1 MPDFDVD
8 FCMEGR
14 DKVIAHVSEMYGFEA
29 VSQIITFGTMAAK
42 AVVRDVARVQGK
54 PYSLAD
60 KLSKLIPFE
69 VGMTLGKAMEDSE
82 ELRSFVNDN
91 DEVAEIMEM
100 AYKLEGIVR
109 NVGRHAGGVVIAP
122 SALTDFVPLYTED
135 AGTGLVSQ
143 YDKDDVERAG
153 LVKFD
158 FLGLKTLTII
168 DWAVKSINAQRK
180 SDGTPLRIEDLPLG
194 DKQTFDLLRRAETTG
209 IFQLESRG
217 MKDLIRRLLPDSIND
232 IIALVALFRPGPL
245 QSGAVD
251 DYINRKHGKEPVSFP
266 HPSLDTVLEGTY
278 GVVLYQEQ
286 VMKIAQVLAGFSLG
300 QADLLRRAM
309 GKKKAEEMAKV
320 RAQFLQGTGEG
331 VDADLANEIFD
342 LMEKFAGYAF
352 NKSHSATYALLSFQ
366 TAWLKP
372 TILRNLWPP
381 TYLRICRTLTALWY
395 SLMRS
400 GG

>member
-1 MPDFDVD
+1 M
-8 FCMEGR
+8 
-14 DKVIAHVSEMYGFEA
+14 
-29 VSQIITFGTMAAK
+29 
-42 AVVRDVARVQGK
+42 
-54 PYSLAD
+54 
-60 KLSKLIPFE
+60 
-69 VGMTLGKAMEDSE
+69 
-82 ELRSFVNDN
+82 
-91 DEVAEIMEM
+91 
-100 AYKLEGIVR
+100 
-109 NVGRHAGGVVIAP
+109 
-122 SALTDFVPLYTED
+122 
-135 AGTGLVSQ
+135 
-143 YDKDDVERAG
+143 
-153 LVKFD
+153 
-158 FLGLKTLTII
+158 
-168 DWAVKSINAQRK
+168 KSINAQRK

-366 TAWLKP
+366 TAWLKL

-381 TYLRICRTLTALWY
+381 TYLRICRILTALWY
-395 SLMRS
+395 S
-400 GG
+400 

>member
-1 MPDFDVD
+1 M
-8 FCMEGR
+8 
-14 DKVIAHVSEMYGFEA
+14 
-29 VSQIITFGTMAAK
+29 
-42 AVVRDVARVQGK
+42 
-54 PYSLAD
+54 
-60 KLSKLIPFE
+60 
-69 VGMTLGKAMEDSE
+69 
-82 ELRSFVNDN
+82 
-91 DEVAEIMEM
+91 
-100 AYKLEGIVR
+100 
-109 NVGRHAGGVVIAP
+109 IAP

-251 DYINRKHGKEPVSFP
+251 DYINRNGKEPVSFP
-266 HPSLDTVLEGTY
+266 HPSLDTVLEGTH

-286 VMKIAQVLAGFSLG
+286 VMKIAQVLAGFTWVRPTCC
-300 QADLLRRAM
+300 AVPWVRRKP
-309 GKKKAEEMAKV
+309 KKWQRYELSSC
-320 RAQFLQGTGEG
+320 RAQVKEG
-331 VDADLANEIFD
+331 WTPIWRT
-342 LMEKFAGYAF
+342 KF
-352 NKSHSATYALLSFQ
+352 S
-366 TAWLKP
+366 
-372 TILRNLWPP
+372 I
-381 TYLRICRTLTALWY
+381 
-395 SLMRS
+395 
-400 GG
+400 

>member
-1 MPDFDVD
+1 M
-8 FCMEGR
+8 
-14 DKVIAHVSEMYGFEA
+14 
-29 VSQIITFGTMAAK
+29 
-42 AVVRDVARVQGK
+42 
-54 PYSLAD
+54 
-60 KLSKLIPFE
+60 
-69 VGMTLGKAMEDSE
+69 
-82 ELRSFVNDN
+82 
-91 DEVAEIMEM
+91 
-100 AYKLEGIVR
+100 
-109 NVGRHAGGVVIAP
+109 
-122 SALTDFVPLYTED
+122 
-135 AGTGLVSQ
+135 SQ

-168 DWAVKSINAQRK
+168 DWAVKSINAQRQP
-180 SDGTPLRIEDLPLG
+180 DEPPLRIEELPLG
-194 DKQTFDLLRRAETTG
+194 DKPTFELLRRAETTG

-266 HPSLDTVLEGTY
+266 HPKLDSVLEGTY

-286 VMKIAQVLAGFSLG
+286 VMQIAQVLAGFSLG

-320 RAQFLQGTGEG
+320 REQFLQGTGERD
-331 VDADLANEIFD
+331 VSADLANEIFD

-366 TAWLKP
+366 TAWLKTHYP
-372 TILRNLWPP
+372 AEFMAANLSADMQNIDRVVILVDEVRRMKLALLPP
-381 TYLRICRTLTALWY
+381 SVNKSDFRFCAQDGAVIYGLGRGARG
-395 SLMRS
+395 R
-400 GG
+400 